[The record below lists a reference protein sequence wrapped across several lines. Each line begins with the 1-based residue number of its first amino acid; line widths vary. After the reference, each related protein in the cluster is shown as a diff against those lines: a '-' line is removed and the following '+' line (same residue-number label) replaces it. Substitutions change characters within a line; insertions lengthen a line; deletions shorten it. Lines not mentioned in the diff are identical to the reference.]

1 MKRQKFGGR
10 TQGTPNAK
18 NAHIRDL
25 MRQYVIDEFQYLQ
38 ANLHQL
44 TLADRAALFRALARY
59 GIAPL
64 APEIEV
70 NHSDAPVSGYIFWS
84 NAQKTYGHPINLSR
98 NQF

>member
-38 ANLHQL
+38 SNLHQL
-44 TLADRAALFRALARY
+44 TLADRAALFRALIRY

-64 APEIEV
+64 APE
-70 NHSDAPVSGYIFWS
+70 SDEAQDYAPVII
-84 NAQKTYGHPINLSR
+84 QVHPDI
-98 NQF
+98 

>member
-38 ANLHQL
+38 SNLHQL
-44 TLADRAALFRALARY
+44 TLADRAALFRALIRY

-64 APEIEV
+64 APE
-70 NHSDAPVSGYIFWS
+70 SDEPKDYSPVII
-84 NAQKTYGHPINLSR
+84 QMLPDL
-98 NQF
+98 

>member
-64 APEIEV
+64 APEIET
-70 NHSDAPVSGYIFWS
+70 NHSDAPVIVIS
-84 NAQKTYGHPINLSR
+84 ADL
-98 NQF
+98 